1 MSATLNYTY
10 RYPFESALLDS
21 PLDKPAEPTMRW
33 ATSLEG
39 TSDDLFFDGKLR
51 RPALVGQCLNVLT
64 EIVRTR
70 FYQQF
75 DPKLLDP
82 VITSGGGMLRFEGF
96 SSCCGVYARFDLSP
110 AAFDVELRG
119 KGTTNVDF
127 NNESS
132 SIVKSA
138 AVDR

>member
-1 MSATLNYTY
+1 MQVWETLAFRFLHGFVIRGVEMSATLNYTY
-10 RYPFESALLDS
+10 KYPFESALLEA
-21 PLDKPAEPTMRW
+21 KAEPTMRW

-51 RPALVGQCLNVLT
+51 KPALVGQCLNVLT

-82 VITSGGGMLRFEGF
+82 VVTSGGGMLRFEGF
-96 SSCCGVYARFDLSP
+96 SSCCGVYAFGGIATSVVLT
-110 AAFDVELRG
+110 L
-119 KGTTNVDF
+119 
-127 NNESS
+127 
-132 SIVKSA
+132 
-138 AVDR
+138 